1 MKGFELKYTPMAMQ
15 IFVLPLLFPYLY
27 ELGLKFLF
35 FFFFFHEELLYLLTP
50 SIDVA
55 STAVTAAE
63 LCTMEVVVDRAAHG
77 TPKEPCKLLA
87 WLQTDL
93 RRGHQALELTPEPK
107 KNRYMR

>member
-1 MKGFELKYTPMAMQ
+1 MNTIKSMKGFELKYTPMATQ

-35 FFFFFHEELLYLLTP
+35 FFFHEELLYLLSP
-50 SIDVA
+50 GIDVA

-77 TPKEPCKLLA
+77 TPKEPCKELA
-87 WLQTDL
+87 WLQGCRL
-93 RRGHQALELTPEPK
+93 A
-107 KNRYMR
+107 